1 MSRIAAL
8 ALALAACGG
17 SPSSTIANTGSK
29 AGLPIQPGSY
39 PCAFISDG
47 TTYGPFR
54 CVVTGSHIEK
64 KDGLEPWAGNLAPT
78 PLGVRLDARR
88 ACVGGGDCSATS
100 SFSVDFAT
108 EPGSTTYRGKVAGSP
123 DWWLS
128 GATLE
133 IQKGGMGGDQYGGAK
148 AAD

>member
-1 MSRIAAL
+1 MSRL
-8 ALALAACGG
+8 ASLVLALAACGG
-17 SPSSTIANTGSK
+17 SQSTPIANQGGSVLAIK
-29 AGLPIQPGSY
+29 SGSY

-100 SFSVDFAT
+100 SFSVDFAA